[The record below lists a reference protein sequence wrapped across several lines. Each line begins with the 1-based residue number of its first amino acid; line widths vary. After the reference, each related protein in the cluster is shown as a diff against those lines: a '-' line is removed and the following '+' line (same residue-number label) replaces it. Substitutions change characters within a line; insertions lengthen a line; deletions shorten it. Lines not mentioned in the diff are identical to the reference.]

1 MYTIDEVKSAVWMEV
16 DIEIALVTA
25 TFVEEVDW
33 NIATITT
40 QFADILEIGFN
51 QTVHQCIVL

>member
-16 DIEIALVTA
+16 DVEIALIT
-25 TFVEEVDW
+25 TTLVEQVDW

-40 QFADILEIGFN
+40 QFADILEISFD
-51 QTVHQCIVL
+51 QTVHQCVIL